1 MPISNHIDVARGTVS
16 STFSGAVTVEEVRAL
31 AEALRDDPDFRPDLN
46 QMIDLRATEVAISTD
61 DIKGLAR
68 ISPFGEGSRRA
79 LVVASDVLFGLS
91 RICEIWGEESGA
103 EVDVFKDYQEAM
115 AWLGLEEVGS

>member
-1 MPISNHIDVARGTVS
+1 MPISNHIDVARGTVF

-68 ISPFGEGSRRA
+68 
-79 LVVASDVLFGLS
+79 
-91 RICEIWGEESGA
+91 ESQACGA
-103 EVDVFKDYQEAM
+103 DLATGGAQGTEA
-115 AWLGLEEVGS
+115 AA